1 MEVIIKKFLLVLFC
15 FYSAFFFA
23 GSLLAPVLA
32 HYHFYDLSAVL
43 TSTFMFSCH
52 QQPDRSFWVLGYPV
66 ALCARC
72 LGFYLGVMLTSGFMV
87 FKQIKIN
94 RLSYL
99 ILSILILIDISLNFL
114 FHVNTSNLIRFF
126 VGITMGFLFI
136 SCLIF
141 SLKFII
147 KKEQAYES

>member
-94 RLSYL
+94 RLITNNSISTFSYNV
-99 ILSILILIDISLNFL
+99 SNSPSVDI
-114 FHVNTSNLIRFF
+114 I
-126 VGITMGFLFI
+126 ITI
-136 SCLIF
+136 NRRNKS
-141 SLKFII
+141 K
-147 KKEQAYES
+147 